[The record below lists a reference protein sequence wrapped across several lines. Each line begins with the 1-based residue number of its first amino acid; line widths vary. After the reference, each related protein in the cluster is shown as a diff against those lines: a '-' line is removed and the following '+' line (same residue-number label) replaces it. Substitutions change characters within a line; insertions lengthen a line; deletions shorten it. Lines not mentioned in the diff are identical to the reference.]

1 MTTLYHELTTD
12 PEELGYAPLIAA
24 GSHNR
29 VAEMLNRPR
38 YAALGT
44 IGIAQA
50 LIWMAKHGILARLRA
65 AVQGNDPTIA
75 SIAEVAT
82 MLVSNPNIAEI
93 DLGLTDVQTML
104 SSLVAAGVIPQ
115 TAEDELLA
123 AAMVQRSR
131 AEILFGRSVSV
142 DEVSEVLNE

>member
-29 VAEMLNRPR
+29 VAELLNRPR
-38 YAALGT
+38 YAALGKVSVT
-44 IGIAQA
+44 QT
-50 LIWMAKHGILARLRA
+50 LIWIAKHGIMARLRA
-65 AVQGNDPTIA
+65 AAQGSDQAIA
-75 SIAEVAT
+75 SIAEVAM

-93 DLGLTDVQTML
+93 DLGLSDVQTML

-115 TAEDELLA
+115 AAEDELLA
-123 AAMVQRSR
+123 VAMVQRSR
-131 AEILFGRSVSV
+131 AEVLFSRSVSV
-142 DEVSEVLNE
+142 DEVSEVLNG

>member
-1 MTTLYHELTTD
+1 MTTLYYELTTD
-12 PEELGYAPLIAA
+12 PEALGYAPLIAA

-29 VAEMLNRPR
+29 VAEILNRPR
-38 YAALGT
+38 YAALGK

-65 AVQGNDPTIA
+65 AVQGSDPMIA

-104 SSLVAAGVIPQ
+104 GALVAAEVIPS
-115 TAEDELLA
+115 AAHDELMA
-123 AAMVQRSR
+123 IAMVQRSR
-131 AEILFGRSVSV
+131 AEMLFGRTITV
-142 DEVSEVLNE
+142 DEVSEVLDG